1 MSKKTFCLIWSRIL
15 SVLFCV
21 PSFADGNVTVSAKS
35 AILLECSS
43 GSVLFE
49 KNADE
54 RLPMA
59 STTKIMTALVAI
71 EKCPL
76 DRIVTATS
84 VSCGI
89 EGSSIYMRE
98 GEKFT
103 MEELLYAL
111 LLASANDAACL
122 IAEEVAGDI
131 PSFAEMMNSKAA
143 ELGLSDTHFS
153 NPHGLDAEDHY
164 TSAYDLARLASAA
177 LSSPVFRTIVSTYR
191 KNIGSGENTR
201 HLLNHNRLLKM
212 YDDALGVK
220 TGYTRS
226 SGRCLVSA
234 AERDGVMLVAVTL
247 SDPDDWRDH
256 TLLLDHGFERC
267 SHVTLAAEGSISKDL
282 CCVGGD
288 RSFVR
293 CANRDRLDTVLPSD
307 HGEIK
312 TEIHLPHFLWASVSE
327 GECVGEAVFT
337 CDGKELGRLPLYAE
351 NSSEFVKKQSF
362 FSKII
367 DLYR

>member
-1 MSKKTFCLIWSRIL
+1 MSKKIFCLIWSLIL

-35 AILLECSS
+35 ALLLECSS

-84 VSCGI
+84 VSCGV
-89 EGSSIYMRE
+89 EGSSIYMHE

-131 PSFAEMMNSKAA
+131 PSFAEMMNSKAE
-143 ELGLSDTHFS
+143 ELGLRDTHFS

-191 KNIGSGENTR
+191 KNIGSGESTR

-220 TGYTRS
+220 TGYTKS

-256 TLLLDHGFERC
+256 TLLLDYGFERC
-267 SHVTLAAEGSISKDL
+267 SHVTLAAEGSISEEL

-288 RSFVR
+288 RSSVR
-293 CANRDRLDTVLPSD
+293 CANRDKLDTVLPSD

-312 TEIHLPHFLWASVSE
+312 TEIHLPRFLWASVSA
-327 GECVGEAVFT
+327 GECVGEAVFA
-337 CDGKELGRLPLYAE
+337 CDGKELGRLPLYTE
-351 NSSEFVKKQSF
+351 NGSKYVKKQSF

>member
-1 MSKKTFCLIWSRIL
+1 MSKKTFCLIWSLIL

-177 LSSPVFRTIVSTYR
+177 LSSPF
-191 KNIGSGENTR
+191 
-201 HLLNHNRLLKM
+201 
-212 YDDALGVK
+212 
-220 TGYTRS
+220 
-226 SGRCLVSA
+226 SA
-234 AERDGVMLVAVTL
+234 
-247 SDPDDWRDH
+247 
-256 TLLLDHGFERC
+256 
-267 SHVTLAAEGSISKDL
+267 LAARRFIMSLPELRTSSPSGAGIP
-282 CCVGGD
+282 
-288 RSFVR
+288 SF
-293 CANRDRLDTVLPSD
+293 CIP
-307 HGEIK
+307 
-312 TEIHLPHFLWASVSE
+312 
-327 GECVGEAVFT
+327 
-337 CDGKELGRLPLYAE
+337 
-351 NSSEFVKKQSF
+351 
-362 FSKII
+362 
-367 DLYR
+367 

>member
-1 MSKKTFCLIWSRIL
+1 MSKKTFCLIWSLIL

-21 PSFADGNVTVSAKS
+21 PSFAASNVTVSAKS
-35 AILLECSS
+35 ALLLECSS

-84 VSCGI
+84 VSCGV

-256 TLLLDHGFERC
+256 TLLLDHGFDAVR
-267 SHVTLAAEGSISKDL
+267 TLLSPPKEAYRKISAVSAGIALSSGAQTATGLIRFSRPITVKL
-282 CCVGGD
+282 KRKYTC
-288 RSFVR
+288 RISFGQVFPR
-293 CANRDRLDTVLPSD
+293 
-307 HGEIK
+307 E
-312 TEIHLPHFLWASVSE
+312 SVS
-327 GECVGEAVFT
+327 A
-337 CDGKELGRLPLYAE
+337 RLYSPVTAR
-351 NSSEFVKKQSF
+351 SSA
-362 FSKII
+362 
-367 DLYR
+367 DCLCMLRAARNL

>member
-1 MSKKTFCLIWSRIL
+1 
-15 SVLFCV
+15 
-21 PSFADGNVTVSAKS
+21 
-35 AILLECSS
+35 
-43 GSVLFE
+43 
-49 KNADE
+49 
-54 RLPMA
+54 
-59 STTKIMTALVAI
+59 
-71 EKCPL
+71 
-76 DRIVTATS
+76 
-84 VSCGI
+84 
-89 EGSSIYMRE
+89 
-98 GEKFT
+98 
-103 MEELLYAL
+103 
-111 LLASANDAACL
+111 
-122 IAEEVAGDI
+122 
-131 PSFAEMMNSKAA
+131 
-143 ELGLSDTHFS
+143 
-153 NPHGLDAEDHY
+153 
-164 TSAYDLARLASAA
+164 
-177 LSSPVFRTIVSTYR
+177 
-191 KNIGSGENTR
+191 
-201 HLLNHNRLLKM
+201 M

>member
-1 MSKKTFCLIWSRIL
+1 
-15 SVLFCV
+15 
-21 PSFADGNVTVSAKS
+21 
-35 AILLECSS
+35 
-43 GSVLFE
+43 
-49 KNADE
+49 
-54 RLPMA
+54 
-59 STTKIMTALVAI
+59 
-71 EKCPL
+71 
-76 DRIVTATS
+76 
-84 VSCGI
+84 
-89 EGSSIYMRE
+89 
-98 GEKFT
+98 
-103 MEELLYAL
+103 MEELLYA
-111 LLASANDAACL
+111 ASPRKRERCRL
-122 IAEEVAGDI
+122 PFIAEEVAGDI

-293 CANRDRLDTVLPSD
+293 CANRDRLVRFSRSD

-351 NSSEFVKKQSF
+351 NSSGICEKAELLFKNNRSLQIAERLSEIAETVYNMEKIRLQKF
-362 FSKII
+362 FADSGIMSRRKCESRNNPR
-367 DLYR
+367 DG